1 MSKFAILKLG
11 GSQYTIE
18 EGKEYEIPKFSAE
31 VGKLKLTDIVAA
43 GEGSEVSIGTPML
56 DKAEVEIDVL
66 SHEKGE
72 KITTRIFKAK
82 SRYRRKRGFRKQ
94 VTKFKVLSIKF

>member
-11 GSQYTIE
+11 TSQYTIE

-31 VGKLKLTDIVAA
+31 IGKLKLTDVLAA
-43 GEGSEVSIGTPML
+43 GEGSDVSVGTPIL
-56 DKAEVEIDVL
+56 DKAVVEIDVL
-66 SHEKGE
+66 AHEKGE
-72 KITTRIFKAK
+72 KITSSIFKAK